1 MVRERTTIG
10 VAIGIPE
17 PHAEELRVWRERA
30 GDPQAKQVF
39 PHVTLLP
46 PTEVAG
52 ADLGAIATH
61 LAQVAT
67 TVGPFQV
74 HLRGTGTFRPV
85 SEVVF
90 VTVAAG
96 ISGCEL
102 LERGVRS
109 GPLARRTQFP
119 YHPHVTI
126 AQAVPTA
133 ALEYAYEGLRGFE
146 ARFEVTAFTMF
157 EQDVDGVWQPQR
169 EFPLTGPP
177 AGGVG

>member
-1 MVRERTTIG
+1 VRTQKTTIG

-17 PHAEELRVWRERA
+17 PYAEELRTWRERA

-52 ADLGAIATH
+52 ADLAAIADH
-61 LAQVAT
+61 LSAVASQVA
-67 TVGPFQV
+67 PFAV

-96 ISGCEL
+96 IAGCEQ

-109 GPLARRTQFP
+109 GPLARRTVFP

-126 AQAVPTA
+126 AQDVPTA
-133 ALEYAYEGLRGFE
+133 ALDYAYEGLSAFE
-146 ARFEVTAFTMF
+146 ARFEVCAFTMF
-157 EQDVDGVWQPQR
+157 EQDADGVWQPQR
-169 EFPLTGPP
+169 DFPLTGAEPT
-177 AGGVG
+177 G

>member
-1 MVRERTTIG
+1 VRRDLTTIG
-10 VAIGIPE
+10 VAISIPE
-17 PHAEELRVWRERA
+17 PYGEELRGWRERI

-46 PTEVAG
+46 PTEIG
-52 ADLGAIATH
+52 CADLPAIVAH
-61 LAQVAT
+61 LDAVAT
-67 TVGPFQV
+67 TVAPFLV

-96 ISGCEL
+96 ISGCEQ

-109 GPLARRTQFP
+109 GPLARRIQFP

-126 AQAVPTA
+126 AQDVPTA
-133 ALEYAYEGLRGFE
+133 ALDDAYEGLEGFE
-146 ARFEVTAFTMF
+146 ARFEVAGFTMF
-157 EQDVDGVWQPQR
+157 EQAIDGVWQLQR
-169 EFPLTGPP
+169 DFPLTG
-177 AGGVG
+177 

>member
-1 MVRERTTIG
+1 MRTTTIG

-17 PHAEELRVWRERA
+17 PYADELRVWRERA

-46 PTEVAG
+46 PTEVAT
-52 ADLGAIATH
+52 ADLDAIGEH
-61 LAQVAT
+61 LAAAAAKVP
-67 TVGPFQV
+67 PFAV

-96 ISGCEL
+96 IGGCEQ

-109 GPLARRTQFP
+109 GVLARPRAFP

-126 AQAVPTA
+126 AQMVPTA
-133 ALEYAYEGLRGFE
+133 ALDYAYEGLSDFE
-146 ARFEVTAFTMF
+146 ARFEVVAFTMF

-169 EFPLTGPP
+169 DFPPTGADP
-177 AGGVG
+177 G

>member
-1 MVRERTTIG
+1 VRPERTTIG

-17 PHAEELRVWRERA
+17 PYAEELATWRERV

-46 PTEVAG
+46 PTEIAS
-52 ADLGAIATH
+52 ADLAAIGEH
-61 LAQVAT
+61 LAGVAAR
-67 TVGPFQV
+67 VAPFAV

-90 VTVAAG
+90 VAVAAG
-96 ISGCEL
+96 IAGCEL

-126 AQAVPTA
+126 AQDVPVA
-133 ALEYAYEGLRGFE
+133 ALDHAYEGLSGFE
-146 ARFEVTAFTMF
+146 ARFDVAAFTMF

-169 EFPLTGPP
+169 EFLLAGTG
-177 AGGVG
+177 